1 MVLVVVVMV
10 SLVGLRKVD
19 SQARRK
25 EILQKE
31 PVSPVAGYK
40 QCRNK
45 PME

>member
-1 MVLVVVVMV
+1 MVLGEMVVV
-10 SLVGLRKVD
+10 SPVGLRKVA
-19 SQARRK
+19 SQGRRK

-31 PVSPVAGYK
+31 PVPPVAGYK